1 MLAISLISTNKRKN
15 STLQPTGGFEY
26 KVSLKDG
33 CSIDAPTF
41 ILNATNVNNY
51 NYCFCKDWQI
61 YYWIT
66 SRTYDRGVW
75 YISCTCDLLATF
87 KVDIL
92 DTKALITRSSSKFD
106 GFLIDTLPVSN
117 SLPLIFHNDKNIG
130 LSNDGYVIIAILG
143 NTAQNYYAMTPTQ
156 ANQVLSRLYTK
167 ACFDAHNTLYQ
178 TVSNVYAKFFV
189 QASDYIISATWVPID
204 FSTIDLPI
212 KQVYIGVY
220 NTEINAKS
228 ISHSTIWTNSISLDI
243 PKHPN
248 AKDRDY
254 LNYSPFAQYKLSLPC
269 IGSIPIN
276 ARDLS
281 DASNLSIRYTSDTK
295 GALSVLVWA
304 DNGVTIANLS
314 GNCGTPYAYGG
325 TSQSYTGALSGAVST
340 GVSLLSGN
348 PLGIATGIGS
358 VLESLAPSPS
368 FSGGNGGA
376 ALSDYSV
383 HLYASFVNQNSI
395 DKDIS
400 GRAYGK
406 YDQLKNFTG
415 YVQTHDAHVST
426 TATDT
431 QTAEINNQLDSGIY
445 IE

>member
-1 MLAISLISTNKRKN
+1 MLTISLISTNKRKN
-15 STLQPTGGFEY
+15 STLQPTGGVEY

-51 NYCFCKDWQI
+51 NYCFCKDWQR

-92 DTKALITRSSSKFD
+92 ETKALVTRSASKFD
-106 GFLIDTLPVSN
+106 SFLIDTLPVSN
-117 SLPLIFHNDKNIG
+117 SLPLIFHRDGNIG
-130 LSNDGYVIIAILG
+130 MSSEGYVIIAILG
-143 NTAQNYYAMTPTQ
+143 NTAQNYYTMSPTQ

-189 QASDYIISATWVPID
+189 QASDYIISATWIPID

-212 KQVYIGVY
+212 KQVYIGAY

-228 ISHSTIWTNSISLDI
+228 ISQSTIWTNSISLDI

-254 LNYSPFAQYKLSLPC
+254 LNYPPFAQYTLSLPC
-269 IGSIPIN
+269 IGTIPIN
-276 ARDLS
+276 ARSLS

-295 GALSVLVWA
+295 GALSVLIWA
-304 DNGVTIANLS
+304 DNGVTIANLT

-325 TSQSYTGALSGAVST
+325 TSQSYTGALSGAMSA

-348 PLGIATGIGS
+348 PLGVASGIGS

-368 FSGGNGGA
+368 FSGGSGGA

-383 HLYASFVNQNSI
+383 HLYASFVNQNTI
-395 DKDIS
+395 DKDIA

-406 YDQLKNFTG
+406 YEQLKNFTG
-415 YVQTHDAHVST
+415 YVQTHDAHTST
-426 TATDT
+426 IATDA